1 MNVSVKGPNAAF
13 AALPL
18 SGRSGLAETRGY
30 SRRTDRKAERRAL
43 RARRRTLASDVHH
56 RDNALSSSNV
66 RGRGTQR
73 EMRIRQAAVS
83 AISITDGRIG
93 RSEEHTSELQ
103 SLMRNSYAVFC
114 LKKKNKIS
122 HTRMNTI

>member
-1 MNVSVKGPNAAF
+1 MATGSVLWKGCQGGRTKGIRGPAERVWRNGSDKCPNAEF

-56 RDNALSSSNV
+56 RDNALSFSTRSD
-66 RGRGTQR
+66 
-73 EMRIRQAAVS
+73 AVS
-83 AISITDGRIG
+83 VGKERVSTCVHRVL
-93 RSEEHTSELQ
+93 EYHYKT
-103 SLMRNSYAVFC
+103 
-114 LKKKNKIS
+114 KK
-122 HTRMNTI
+122 

>member
-1 MNVSVKGPNAAF
+1 MRISDWSSDVCSSD
-13 AALPL
+13 L
-18 SGRSGLAETRGY
+18 
-30 SRRTDRKAERRAL
+30 
-43 RARRRTLASDVHH
+43 SDVHH

-93 RSEEHTSELQ
+93 RPSIHGDEALDLPTPVGKGGGSEAFLGRCEIGGASCRGRVSQ
-103 SLMRNSYAVFC
+103 YV
-114 LKKKNKIS
+114 
-122 HTRMNTI
+122 

>member
-73 EMRIRQAAVS
+73 EMRIRQAAVLVV
-83 AISITDGRIG
+83 SIHDGRMG
-93 RSEEHTSELQ
+93 RPSTQGDRALD
-103 SLMRNSYAVFC
+103 LPTKPGWRRVGKGGGGTCRN
-114 LKKKNKIS
+114 
-122 HTRMNTI
+122 